1 MEKELRFGLDLGRLA
16 ILKKKRFGPIV
27 SNFLGQFF
35 QVFMGKINEKMK
47 SFVASAKVALKKSI
61 SFS

>member
-16 ILKKKRFGPIV
+16 ILKKKKIWADCEQLFRPV
-27 SNFLGQFF
+27 F

-47 SFVASAKVALKKSI
+47 SFVASAKVA
-61 SFS
+61 